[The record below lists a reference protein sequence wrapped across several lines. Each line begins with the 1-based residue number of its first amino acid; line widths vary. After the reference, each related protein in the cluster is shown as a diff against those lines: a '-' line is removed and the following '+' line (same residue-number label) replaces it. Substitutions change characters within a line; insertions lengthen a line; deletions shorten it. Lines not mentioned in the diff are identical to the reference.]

1 MACLDHDHAEPAG
14 REPAPG
20 RLRIV
25 QAFLNSTDLEDDLEA
40 FDTPARL
47 HAWAVAHG
55 LAGADLRVTERDR
68 ERAILLREGLRDLIA
83 AHTGGRAAA
92 AHEDAFRAARDRVN
106 DALAEVSL
114 VVTFADDGPD
124 LRSRTSTIDDV
135 FGELAA
141 IVYTAAIDGTWQR
154 LKTCR
159 NDACRWAF
167 YDASKNHS
175 GAWCS
180 MAICGSKHKAR
191 TYRKRQARTA

>member
-1 MACLDHDHAEPAG
+1 MTGMEHSGAEPAG

-25 QAFLNSTDLEDDLEA
+25 QAFLNSTDLEDDIEA
-40 FDTPARL
+40 LDTPAGL

-55 LAGADLRVTERDR
+55 LAGADLRVTGRDL
-68 ERAILLREGLRDLIA
+68 ERAILLREGLRDLLSS
-83 AHTGGRAAA
+83 HTGGRAVAA
-92 AHEDAFRAARDRVN
+92 QEDAFRAARDRVN

-114 VVTFADDGPD
+114 VVAFADDGPQ
-124 LRSRTSTIDDV
+124 LRSPTSTIDGV

-141 IVYTAAIDGTWQR
+141 IVYTATINGTWQR

-191 TYRKRQARTA
+191 TYRKRQARPA